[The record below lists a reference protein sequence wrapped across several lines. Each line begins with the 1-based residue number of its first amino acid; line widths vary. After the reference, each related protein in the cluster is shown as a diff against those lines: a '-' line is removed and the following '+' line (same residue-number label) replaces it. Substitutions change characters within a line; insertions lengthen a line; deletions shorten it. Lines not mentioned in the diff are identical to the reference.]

1 MDKKIKVDEFMAQ
14 RKAAAKSS
22 RLDPWADDIFTL
34 KDNGYTQKQILE
46 FLEANGIKVSQ
57 MTLSVFIRS
66 RQEKQYGD
74 STPLQEK
81 KTAGRQRKGSQKRQ
95 IDAPLS
101 EQNGHESE
109 KPEIA
114 TMPEDK
120 QKETERIRKLDDVH
134 VGNRK
139 FEWPAKDVDV
149 KDLI

>member
-1 MDKKIKVDEFMAQ
+1 MDKKITVDEFMTQ

-66 RQEKQYGD
+66 RQEKQDG
-74 STPLQEK
+74 SSISLQEK
-81 KTAGRQRKGSQKRQ
+81 KPAGRRRKGGQKQQ
-95 IDAPLS
+95 IDVPPS
-101 EQNGHESE
+101 EQDEHKSE
-109 KPEIA
+109 KPETT
-114 TMPEDK
+114 TMPEDE
-120 QKETERIRKLDDVH
+120 QKEAERIRKLDDVH

>member
-1 MDKKIKVDEFMAQ
+1 MDKKITVDEFMTQ

-66 RQEKQYGD
+66 RQEKQDG
-74 STPLQEK
+74 SSISLQEK
-81 KTAGRQRKGSQKRQ
+81 KPAGRRRKGGQKQQ
-95 IDAPLS
+95 IDVPPS
-101 EQNGHESE
+101 EQDEHKSE
-109 KPEIA
+109 KMETGA
-114 TMPEDK
+114 MSEDEP
-120 QKETERIRKLDDVH
+120 KEAERIRKLDDVH